1 MSLVRNCRI
10 APGRRTIDGFSG
22 RIEQRKSLFTKSESP
37 EAHLAKLGFL
47 GLGIM
52 GHPMA
57 RNLLRAG
64 HEVALWS
71 HTGEK
76 AMRLAE
82 AEKGRYCETPKA
94 VGEFADC
101 VFLCVGDTGMSET
114 VILGEDGIA
123 AGAKPG
129 TVIVDAGTISPS
141 RSRSMS
147 AKLAERGL
155 HLLDAPCTGSRPG
168 AEGGTL
174 TFMVGGDR
182 EVFERVRPYFE
193 PMGKRLYYCGG
204 PGLGLHAKLTQNL
217 VLGNIIEAFFE
228 GIVLSTKA
236 GVDPRLMLD
245 ILSNSAAK
253 CGLIEYKAPF
263 ILDRNF
269 GANFPLKWMH
279 KDVGLMLE
287 SGKNLNV
294 PLPLTAITEQM
305 FRVAIAS
312 GLGDEDFCSAIK
324 TLEAWAGVEVKGG

>member
-1 MSLVRNCRI
+1 M
-10 APGRRTIDGFSG
+10 
-22 RIEQRKSLFTKSESP
+22 
-37 EAHLAKLGFL
+37 AKLGFL

-52 GHPMA
+52 GYPMA

-71 HTGEK
+71 HTSSK
-76 AMRLAE
+76 AKQLAD
-82 AEKGRYCETPKA
+82 AEKGKYCGTPRE
-94 VGEFADC
+94 VGEFAEC
-101 VFLCVGDTGMSET
+101 VFLCVGNTSMSQS
-114 VILGEDGIA
+114 VILGDNGIA
-123 AGAKPG
+123 AGARPG

-141 RSRSMS
+141 RSRAVS
-147 AKLAERGL
+147 AELAKRGL
-155 HLLDAPCTGSRPG
+155 HMLDAPCTGSRPG

-174 TFMVGGDR
+174 TFMVGGDK

-204 PGLGLHAKLTQNL
+204 PGMGLHAKLTQNL
-217 VLGNIIEAFFE
+217 VLCNIIEAFFE

-236 GVDPRLMLD
+236 GVEPQLMLD

-269 GANFPLKWMH
+269 SPNFPLKWMH
-279 KDVGLMLE
+279 KDIGLMLE
-287 SGKNLNV
+287 SGQELNV
-294 PLPLTAITEQM
+294 PLPLTALTEQM
-305 FRVAIAS
+305 FRAALAS

-324 TLEAWAGVEVKGG
+324 TLEAWARVEVKRG